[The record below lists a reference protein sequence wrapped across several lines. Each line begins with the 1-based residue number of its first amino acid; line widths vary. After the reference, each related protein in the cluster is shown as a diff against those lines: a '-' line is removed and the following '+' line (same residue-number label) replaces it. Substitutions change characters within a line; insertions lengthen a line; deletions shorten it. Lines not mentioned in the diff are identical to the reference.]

1 VHAGAKY
8 SRMSS
13 ISPHPHGSASRAE
26 TLTNW
31 LALLTLL
38 ALGIV
43 WPGADPQPRASTPAA
58 QSP

>member
-1 VHAGAKY
+1 
-8 SRMSS
+8 MSS